1 MQILP
6 KVSNMFISTLGSHS
20 ALDVSE
26 GAKAEGYK
34 SAVVCQKGR
43 DITYSKHYKSRKR
56 GSQELGVVDEVILVD
71 KFADIISPGVQEK
84 LEGSVFIP
92 NRSFSVYV
100 GYDNIENKFKIPIF
114 GNKYL
119 LRAEERTAKN
129 NQYDL
134 LDAADVNTAR
144 TFRPDNID
152 TLSLVKVQDAK
163 RSYERAFF
171 FVNSPEEYEEK
182 SSKLLKE
189 GIITETDLKSA
200 RIEEFILGAQFN
212 FNFFYSPL
220 HNELEL
226 LGIDC
231 RRQTNIDGLL
241 RLPAPQQIEVLKYRR
256 FTTIE
261 TGHIASTMRES
272 LLQTGIEAG
281 ERFVKTVKNFYP
293 QGLIGPFALQ
303 GAIEERDGKERFVV
317 FDVSFR
323 MPGSPGTRFTPY
335 SSYLYREPVSFG
347 RRVAQEIKEAEKEG
361 RLEEITS

>member
-1 MQILP
+1 
-6 KVSNMFISTLGSHS
+6 MFISTLGSHS

-34 SAVVCQKGR
+34 SMVVCQKGR
-43 DITYSKHYKSRKR
+43 DVTYSKHFRSRTRNGR
-56 GSQELGVVDEVILVD
+56 GMGVVDDVLLLD
-71 KFADIISPGVQEK
+71 SFADIISDETQEK
-84 LEGSVFIP
+84 LSDSVFIP

-100 GYDNIENKFKIPIF
+100 GYDNIENKFKVPIF
-114 GNKYL
+114 GNKHL
-119 LRAEERTAKN
+119 LRAEERTAEN

-134 LDAADVNTAR
+134 LENAKINIAR
-144 TFRPDNID
+144 TFKPEEID
-152 TLSLVKVQDAK
+152 VLSLVKVQEAK

-171 FVNSPEEYEEK
+171 FAASPAEFEEK
-182 SSKLLKE
+182 SQQLISE
-189 GIITETDLKSA
+189 GTIAVEDLADA

-220 HNELEL
+220 SGELEL
-226 LGIDC
+226 LGIDT

-241 RLPAPQQIEVLKYRR
+241 RLPAPQQSEVLKYRR

-261 TGHIASTMRES
+261 AGHISCTMRES
-272 LLQTGIEAG
+272 LLQKGIEAG
-281 ERFVKTVKNFYP
+281 ERFVETVKEFYP

-303 GAIEERDGKERFVV
+303 GAIEEKDGKERFVV

-335 SSYLYREPVSFG
+335 SYYLYREPISFG
-347 RRVAQEIKEAEKEG
+347 RRVAMEIKEAEKTG
-361 RLEEITS
+361 RLDEVTS

>member
-1 MQILP
+1 
-6 KVSNMFISTLGSHS
+6 MFISTLGSHS

-34 SAVVCQKGR
+34 SLVVCQKGR
-43 DITYSKHYKSRKR
+43 DTTYSKHYKTRKR
-56 GSQELGVVDEVILVD
+56 GKKEIGVVDEVLLLD
-71 KFADIISPGVQEK
+71 KFSDIITPEAQEK
-84 LEGSVFIP
+84 LDGSIFIP

-100 GYDNIENKFKIPIF
+100 GYDNIENKFKVPIF

-119 LRAEERTAKN
+119 LRAEERNAKN
-129 NQYDL
+129 NQYFL
-134 LDAADVNTAR
+134 LEKAGIHIPQ
-144 TFRPDNID
+144 TFKPQEIS
-152 TLSLVKVQDAK
+152 TLSLVKVQEAK

-171 FVNSPEEYEEK
+171 FAASYGEYQEK
-182 SSKLLKE
+182 SRKMLKE
-189 GIITETDLKSA
+189 GIIKEEDLKSA
-200 RIEEFILGAQFN
+200 RIEEFVLGAQFN

-220 HNELEL
+220 HDELEL
-226 LGIDC
+226 LGIDT

-241 RLPAPQQIEVLKYRR
+241 RLPAPQQTEVLKYRR

-261 TGHIASTMRES
+261 TGHISCTMRES

-281 ERFVKTVKNFYP
+281 ERFVETVKKYYP
-293 QGLIGPFALQ
+293 KGLIGPFALQ
-303 GAIEERDGKERFVV
+303 GAIEEKDGKERFVV

-347 RRVAQEIKEAEKEG
+347 RRVAMEIKEAEKSK
-361 RLEEITS
+361 RTEEIVS

>member
-1 MQILP
+1 
-6 KVSNMFISTLGSHS
+6 MFISTLGSHS

-34 SAVVCQKGR
+34 SVVVCQKGR
-43 DITYSKHYKSRKR
+43 ETTYSKQYKTRMR
-56 GSQELGVVDEVILVD
+56 GGRELGVVDEVLTVD
-71 KFADIISPGVQEK
+71 KFKDIVNPDVQEK
-84 LEGSVFIP
+84 LADSVFIP

-100 GYDNIENKFKIPIF
+100 GYDNIEEKFKVPIF

-119 LRAEERTAKN
+119 LRAEERNVPN

-134 LDAADVNTAR
+134 LKAADVNIAK
-144 TFRPDNID
+144 TFRSQEID
-152 TLSLVKVQDAK
+152 SLSLVKVQDAR

-171 FVNSPEEYEEK
+171 FAASPEEYEEK
-182 SSKLLKE
+182 SRKLLSE
-189 GIITETDLKSA
+189 GIITEADLNDA

-231 RRQTNIDGLL
+231 RRQTNLDGLL
-241 RLPAPQQIEVLKYRR
+241 RLPAPQQIEALKYKR

-261 TGHIASTMRES
+261 AGHIASTMRES
-272 LLQTGIEAG
+272 LLQKGIEAG
-281 ERFVKTVKNFYP
+281 ERFVETVKKFYP
-293 QGLIGPFALQ
+293 KGLIGPFALQ
-303 GAIEERDGKERFVV
+303 GAIEEKDGKERFVV

-335 SSYLYREPVSFG
+335 SYYLYREPVSFG
-347 RRVAQEIKEAEKEG
+347 RRLAMEIKEAEKTK
-361 RLEEITS
+361 RMEEITS

>member
-1 MQILP
+1 
-6 KVSNMFISTLGSHS
+6 MFISTLGSHS

-34 SAVVCQKGR
+34 SVVVCKKGR
-43 DITYSKHYKSRKR
+43 EITYSKHYKTRRR
-56 GSQELGVVDEVILVD
+56 GSKEIGVVDEVIVVD
-71 KFADIISPGVQEK
+71 EFTDMVKPELLDQLK
-84 LEGSVFIP
+84 GSVFIP

-100 GYDNIENKFKIPIF
+100 GYDNIENKFNVPIF

-134 LDAADVNTAR
+134 LEAADVNTAR
-144 TFRPDNID
+144 TFTPDSID
-152 TLSLVKVQDAK
+152 SLSLVKVQDAK

-171 FVNSPEEYEEK
+171 FAASPKEYEEK
-182 SSKLLKE
+182 SSRLLKE
-189 GIITETDLKSA
+189 GIINEDGLQSA

-220 HNELEL
+220 HEELEL

-231 RRQTNIDGLL
+231 RRQTNLDGLL
-241 RLPAPQQIEVLKYRR
+241 RLPAPQQTEVLKYKR

-261 TGHIASTMRES
+261 AGHIASTMRES
-272 LLQTGIEAG
+272 LLQKGIEAG
-281 ERFVKTVKNFYP
+281 ERFVETVKKFYP

-303 GAIEERDGKERFVV
+303 GAIEEKDGKERFVV

-347 RRVAQEIKEAEKEG
+347 RRVAQEIKHAEKEN
-361 RLEEITS
+361 RVKEITS

>member
-1 MQILP
+1 
-6 KVSNMFISTLGSHS
+6 MFISTLGSHS

-34 SAVVCQKGR
+34 SVVVCKKGR
-43 DITYSKHYKSRKR
+43 DSTYSKHYKTRKR
-56 GSQELGVVDEVILVD
+56 GSKEIGIVDEVILVD
-71 KFADIISPGVQEK
+71 EFTDMVKPEVLGLLKD
-84 LEGSVFIP
+84 SVFIP

-100 GYDNIENKFKIPIF
+100 GYDNIENKFNVPIF

-134 LDAADVNTAR
+134 LEAADVNIAK
-144 TFRPDNID
+144 TFTPDSID
-152 TLSLVKVQDAK
+152 SLSLVKVQDAR

-171 FVNSPEEYEEK
+171 FAASPKEYEER
-182 SSKLLKE
+182 SRSLIAQ
-189 GIITETDLKSA
+189 GIIKEEDLRVA

-231 RRQTNIDGLL
+231 RRQTNLDGLL
-241 RLPAPQQIEVLKYRR
+241 RLPAPQQIEALKYKR

-261 TGHIASTMRES
+261 AGHIASTMRES

-281 ERFVKTVKNFYP
+281 ERFVETVKKFYP
-293 QGLIGPFALQ
+293 KGLIGPFALQ
-303 GAIEERDGKERFVV
+303 GAIEEKDGKERFVV

-347 RRVAQEIKEAEKEG
+347 RRVAQEIKEAEKTN

>member
-1 MQILP
+1 
-6 KVSNMFISTLGSHS
+6 MFISTLGSHS

-34 SAVVCQKGR
+34 SLVVCKKGR
-43 DITYSKHYKSRKR
+43 EITYSKHYKTRKR
-56 GSQELGVVDEVILVD
+56 GPQELGVVDEIILVD
-71 KFADIISPGVQEK
+71 EFTDMVKPEAQDQ
-84 LEGSVFIP
+84 LRDSVFIP

-100 GYDNIENKFKIPIF
+100 GYDNIENKFKVPIF

-134 LDAADVNTAR
+134 LEAADVNTAR
-144 TFRPDNID
+144 TFTPDSID
-152 TLSLVKVQDAK
+152 SLSLVKVQDAK

-171 FVNSPEEYEEK
+171 FAASPKEYEEK
-182 SSKLLKE
+182 SAKLLNE
-189 GIITETDLKSA
+189 GIINEEDLQAS

-220 HNELEL
+220 HGELEL

-231 RRQTNIDGLL
+231 RRQTNLDGLL
-241 RLPAPQQIEVLKYRR
+241 RLPAPQQTEVLKHKR

-272 LLQTGIEAG
+272 LLQKGIEAG
-281 ERFVKTVKNFYP
+281 ERFVETVKKFYP

-303 GAIEERDGKERFVV
+303 GAIEEKGGRERFVV

-347 RRVAQEIKEAEKEG
+347 RRVAMEIKEAEKEN
-361 RLEEITS
+361 RLKEITS

>member
-1 MQILP
+1 
-6 KVSNMFISTLGSHS
+6 MFISTLGSHS

-34 SAVVCQKGR
+34 SLVVCQKGR
-43 DITYSKHYKSRKR
+43 DITYSKHYKTRKR
-56 GSQELGVVDEVILVD
+56 GKKEIGVVDEVLLLN
-71 KFADIISPGVQEK
+71 KFSEIINPEAQSRLAD
-84 LEGSVFIP
+84 SVFIP

-100 GYDNIENKFKIPIF
+100 GYDNIETKFKVPIF
-114 GNKYL
+114 GNKSL

-129 NQYDL
+129 NQYFL
-134 LDAADVNTAR
+134 LEKAGIDIPQTFKPQEINTL
-144 TFRPDNID
+144 T
-152 TLSLVKVQDAK
+152 LVKVQEAK

-171 FVNSPEEYEEK
+171 FANSYADYQEK
-182 SSKLLKE
+182 SQKMLKE
-189 GIITETDLKSA
+189 GIIREDDLKAS

-220 HNELEL
+220 HDELEL
-226 LGIDC
+226 LGIDT

-241 RLPAPQQIEVLKYRR
+241 RLPAPQQTEVLKYRR

-261 TGHIASTMRES
+261 AGHISCTMRES

-281 ERFVKTVKNFYP
+281 ERFVETVKKYYP
-293 QGLIGPFALQ
+293 KGLIGPFALQ
-303 GAIEERDGKERFVV
+303 GAIEEKDGKERFVV

-347 RRVAQEIKEAEKEG
+347 RRVAIEIKEAEKGKE
-361 RLEEITS
+361 LDKVTS

>member
-1 MQILP
+1 
-6 KVSNMFISTLGSHS
+6 MFISTLGSHS

-34 SAVVCQKGR
+34 SAVVCKKGR
-43 DITYSKHYKSRKR
+43 DITYSKHYKARKR
-56 GSQELGVVDEVILVD
+56 GSMEIGVVDEVILVD
-71 KFADIISPGVQEK
+71 EFTDMVKPELLGQLKD
-84 LEGSVFIP
+84 SVFVP

-100 GYDNIENKFKIPIF
+100 GYDNIENKFKVPIF

-134 LDAADVNTAR
+134 LEAADVNIAR
-144 TFRPDNID
+144 TFTPDSID
-152 TLSLVKVQDAK
+152 ALSLVKVQDAK

-171 FVNSPEEYEEK
+171 FAASPKEYEEK
-182 SSKLLKE
+182 SSKLIRE
-189 GIITETDLKSA
+189 GIIKENDLQAA

-220 HNELEL
+220 HEELEL

-241 RLPAPQQIEVLKYRR
+241 RLPAPQQIEVLKHRR

-261 TGHIASTMRES
+261 AGHIASTMRES
-272 LLQTGIEAG
+272 LLQKGIEAG
-281 ERFVKTVKNFYP
+281 ERFVETVKKSYP
-293 QGLIGPFALQ
+293 RGLVGPFALQ
-303 GAIEERDGKERFVV
+303 GAIEEKDGKERFVV

-335 SSYLYREPVSFG
+335 SSYLYREPISFG
-347 RRVAQEIKEAEKEG
+347 RRVAQEIKQAEQENRMKEV
-361 RLEEITS
+361 TS

>member
-1 MQILP
+1 
-6 KVSNMFISTLGSHS
+6 MFISTLGSHS

-34 SAVVCQKGR
+34 SVVVCQSGR
-43 DITYSKHYKSRKR
+43 ESTYSKHYKTRMR
-56 GSQELGVVDEVILVD
+56 GDKELGVVDEVILVD
-71 KFADIISPGVQEK
+71 KFADIINPKVQEK
-84 LEGSVFIP
+84 LADSVFIP

-100 GYDNIENKFKIPIF
+100 GYDNIEEKFKTPIF

-119 LRAEERTAKN
+119 LRAEERTVPN

-134 LDAADVNTAR
+134 LKAADINIAK
-144 TFRPDNID
+144 TFKPDEID
-152 TLSLVKVQDAK
+152 SLSLIKVQDAR

-171 FVNSPEEYEEK
+171 FAATPEEYLEK
-182 SSKLLKE
+182 SRKLISE
-189 GIITETDLKSA
+189 GIITETDLKDA

-231 RRQTNIDGLL
+231 RRQTNLDGLL
-241 RLPAPQQIEVLKYRR
+241 RLPAPQQIEALKYKR

-261 TGHIASTMRES
+261 AGHIASTMRES
-272 LLQTGIEAG
+272 LLQSGIEAG
-281 ERFVKTVKNFYP
+281 ERFVETVKKFYP
-293 QGLIGPFALQ
+293 KGLIGPFALQ
-303 GAIEERDGKERFVV
+303 GAIEEKDGKERFVV

-335 SSYLYREPVSFG
+335 SYYLYKEPISFG
-347 RRVAQEIKEAEKEG
+347 RRVAMEIKEAEKTN

>member
-1 MQILP
+1 
-6 KVSNMFISTLGSHS
+6 MFISTLGSHS

-34 SAVVCQKGR
+34 SMVVCQKGR
-43 DITYSKHYKSRKR
+43 DSTYSKQFRSRSR
-56 GSQELGVVDEVILVD
+56 NGREMGVVDEVLTLD
-71 KFADIISPGVQEK
+71 SFADIVSEDAQQQ
-84 LEGSVFIP
+84 LSDSVFIP

-100 GYDNIENKFKIPIF
+100 GYDNIENNFRVPIF

-129 NQYDL
+129 NQYEL
-134 LDAADVNTAR
+134 LENAKVEIAR
-144 TFRPDNID
+144 TFSPDEID
-152 TLSLVKVQDAK
+152 VLSLVKVQEAK

-171 FVNSPEEYEEK
+171 FAASPAEFEEK
-182 SSKLLKE
+182 SQQLISE
-189 GIITETDLKSA
+189 GTIAVEDLADA

-220 HNELEL
+220 SGELEL
-226 LGIDC
+226 LGIDT

-241 RLPAPQQIEVLKYRR
+241 RLPAPQQTEVLKYRR

-261 TGHIASTMRES
+261 TGHISCTMRES
-272 LLQTGIEAG
+272 LLQKGIEAG
-281 ERFVKTVKNFYP
+281 ERFVETVKEFYP

-303 GAIEERDGKERFVV
+303 GAIEEKDGKERFVV

-335 SSYLYREPVSFG
+335 SYYLYREPISFG
-347 RRVAQEIKEAEKEG
+347 RRVAMEIKEAEKTG
-361 RLEEITS
+361 RLDEVTS

>member
-1 MQILP
+1 
-6 KVSNMFISTLGSHS
+6 MFISTLGSHS

-34 SAVVCQKGR
+34 SLVICKKGR
-43 DITYSKHYKSRKR
+43 EVTYSKHYKTRRR

-71 KFADIISPGVQEK
+71 EFTDMVKPEVQDQ
-84 LEGSVFIP
+84 LRDSVFIP

-100 GYDNIENKFKIPIF
+100 GYGNIENNFKTPIF

-134 LDAADVNTAR
+134 LEAADVNTAR
-144 TFRPDNID
+144 TFTPDSID
-152 TLSLVKVQDAK
+152 SLSLVKVQDAK

-171 FVNSPEEYEEK
+171 FAASSKEYEEK
-182 SSKLLKE
+182 SAKLLKN
-189 GIITETDLKSA
+189 GIIKEEDLQES

-212 FNFFYSPL
+212 FNFFYSPI
-220 HNELEL
+220 HEELEL

-231 RRQTNIDGLL
+231 RRQTNLDGLL
-241 RLPAPQQIEVLKYRR
+241 RLPAPQQTEVLKHKR

-261 TGHIASTMRES
+261 AGHIASTMRES
-272 LLQTGIEAG
+272 LLQKGIEAG
-281 ERFVKTVKNFYP
+281 ERFVETVKKFYP

-303 GAIEERDGKERFVV
+303 GAIEEKDGRERFVV

-335 SSYLYREPVSFG
+335 SAYLYREPVSFG
-347 RRVAQEIKEAEKEG
+347 RRVAMEIKEAEKENRIG
-361 RLEEITS
+361 DITS